1 MWPFKKNKNLPK
13 GSISYS
19 TQTEKSSLSPS
30 AQKGIAVAGILIL
43 VVIIVVIYL
52 RSNFSTKMKTGVPS
66 PTKNLTNS
74 TPVYP
79 SSTALDKRAEDISI
93 KSEAGGY
100 TVELLNKK
108 DLISLLS
115 SWNIYNRNYDYPN
128 EGSTKNTPLKLIFL
142 HLVTDSRYISKTYI
156 DDSKEILQTGL
167 TISPGIFDVF
177 LYVNPEI
184 LTGDIKRSNKIINME
199 LLSRFYFLAFS
210 NNETLINSKNKVE
223 LGSIFKKYDL
233 SPFLTIKSIK

>member
-1 MWPFKKNKNLPK
+1 MWPFSKKRELPK

-19 TQTEKSSLSPS
+19 TGTKEASLSAS
-30 AQKGIAVAGILIL
+30 AQKGIVAIVIL
-43 VVIIVVIYL
+43 VLIIFLVVIYL
-52 RSNFSTKMKTGVPS
+52 NSSIFPKQQEESLNQQGSAGSQKTP
-66 PTKNLTNS
+66 
-74 TPVYP
+74 PV
-79 SSTALDKRAEDISI
+79 AQLDKRAEDISV
-93 KSEAGGY
+93 KSEVSGY
-100 TVELLNKK
+100 RVELSNKK
-108 DLISLLS
+108 ELLSLLS
-115 SWNIYNRNYDYPN
+115 AWSIYNRNYDYPN
-128 EGSTKNTPLKLIFL
+128 EGSTKKSPLKLIFL

-156 DDSKEILQTGL
+156 DESKEILQTGL

-184 LTGDIKRSNKIINME
+184 LTGDIKRSNEIINME

-210 NNETLINSKNKVE
+210 NNETLINSKNKAE